1 MSNRYTAYK
10 LNLDGFLD
18 HKEHLDNLDE
28 VNEWI
33 WRVNHNNMIVVG
45 QEAFVYLTRVGD
57 DINLHQMPLSE
68 LDSFIN
74 RYAS

>member
-28 VNEWI
+28 VNDWLC
-33 WRVNHNNMIVVG
+33 RVNHNNVVILG
-45 QEAFVYLTRVGD
+45 QTAFVYATFNGENFDAFTYPLEKLD
-57 DINLHQMPLSE
+57 DFLQ
-68 LDSFIN
+68 